1 MIPIYSVSSLTVI
14 SMTDTYYDERPV
26 KRRTLA
32 LVALLALCMVSL
44 TSVAY
49 AYTTTVNI
57 EDNPIADHYYTID
70 YTNDQG
76 TPLMVPLAMTPAN
89 DEIVITTVVGHTVSG
104 NAYTEKTVTA
114 SIDANTFTRTFYVEF
129 NADADVPADKAF
141 IISVVATPDSVLE
154 QFICTQD
161 PVVTY
166 EMDGHAVASNAIVK
180 DKLVKVTLTMNV
192 RAVENINSLG
202 LSTQVPATILA
213 DDDETNLVAILNA
226 VKTELATHTF
236 DVAVSVVTPTT
247 TP

>member
-14 SMTDTYYDERPV
+14 SMTDTYYDDRPV

-70 YTNDQG
+70 YTDNAG
-76 TPLMVPLAMTPAN
+76 APLMVPLAMTPAN

-114 SIDANTFTRTFYVEF
+114 SIDANTFTRTFYVKF
-129 NADADVPADKAF
+129 NADEGAEDKAF
-141 IISVVATPDSVLE
+141 TISVVATPDSVLGK
-154 QFICTQD
+154 FVSMD
-161 PVVTY
+161 PAVTY
-166 EMDGHAVASNAIVK
+166 EVGGHVVEPNAIHK
-180 DKLVKVTLTMNV
+180 GNLVKVTLTMNV
-192 RAVENINSLG
+192 TAVENINTLE
-202 LSTQVPATILA
+202 LSTQVPATITA
-213 DDDETNLVAILNA
+213 ETDLVALLDD
-226 VKTELATHTF
+226 VRDELATHTF
-236 DVAVSVVTPTT
+236 DVRVTVEPTT
-247 TP
+247 TTPTPTP

>member
-1 MIPIYSVSSLTVI
+1 
-14 SMTDTYYDERPV
+14 MTDTYYDERPV

-70 YTNDQG
+70 YTDNAG

-129 NADADVPADKAF
+129 NADTDVPANKAF
-141 IISVVATPDSVLE
+141 TISVVATPDSVFG
-154 QFICTQD
+154 QFISQD
-161 PVVTY
+161 PTVTY
-166 EMDGHAVASNAIVK
+166 KVGGNAVASNAIVK
-180 DKLVKVTLTMNV
+180 NSIVEVTLTMNV
-192 RAVENINSLG
+192 SAVADINTLG
-202 LSTQVPATILA
+202 LDAEVPATITDA
-213 DDDETNLVAILNA
+213 TDLVAFLDA

-236 DVAVSVVTPTT
+236 DVAVSVTPTT